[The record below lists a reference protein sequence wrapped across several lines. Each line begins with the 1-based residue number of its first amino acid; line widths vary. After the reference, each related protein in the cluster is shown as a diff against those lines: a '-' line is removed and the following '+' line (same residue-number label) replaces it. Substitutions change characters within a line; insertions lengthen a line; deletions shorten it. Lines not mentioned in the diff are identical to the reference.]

1 MRKLFI
7 LFVLWSVLLTS
18 CVGRAVEMQAP
29 ASVGSSPTH
38 VITPS
43 RVPPS
48 PTSISLSATALENF
62 FGDSSCSWPC
72 WQGITPG
79 ITTSSEALLKL
90 HDSPLILKKYSIQS
104 EGSETENGEASWRWN
119 VDDNQREERGN
130 IQWTN
135 GVVRM
140 MELTAYPVISLG
152 EIINRFGPP
161 EKIDV
166 IDCTE
171 IVEGPRWWCGT
182 LYYAKSGFEIHV
194 SWEDS
199 AESDVQITPSD
210 LIVFVRMFEPST
222 LEKWLADMG
231 LNHLYPDLCDW
242 NGYGSLY
249 DLYVK

>member
-7 LFVLWSVLLTS
+7 VFVLWAVLSTA
-18 CVGRAVEMQAP
+18 CVDHVAETRIPVAVE
-29 ASVGSSPTH
+29 
-38 VITPS
+38 PS
-43 RVPPS
+43 RVSPS
-48 PTSISLSATALENF
+48 PTSASLSAIALEDF
-62 FGDSSCSWPC
+62 FGDDSCSWPC

-90 HDSPLILKKYSIQS
+90 QASPLILKKYSIQS
-104 EGSETENGEASWRWN
+104 EGIETGNGKASWRWN

-152 EIINRFGPP
+152 EIINRFGSP

-199 AESDVQITPSD
+199 AESDVQIAPSD
-210 LIVFVRMFEPST
+210 PIGFVRMFAPST
-222 LEKWLADMG
+222 LEKWLAAIG
-231 LNHLYPDLCDW
+231 LSHVYPDLRDW
-242 NGYGSLY
+242 NGYGGLY